1 MSQPIS
7 VQDMPTFSC
16 FMRKMFMLGEKREE
30 ASFVTL
36 VDEVYHH
43 LYHDIF
49 FLGTA
54 FGNH

>member
-1 MSQPIS
+1 
-7 VQDMPTFSC
+7 
-16 FMRKMFMLGEKREE
+16 MFGEKGEE
-30 ASFVTL
+30 ASFVAL